1 MRSVEL
7 NNRVFD
13 EYITPDEIQEA
24 VKTVAERINA
34 DYAGREPLFV
44 CVLNGAY
51 IYAADLFRSINLH
64 SEITFV
70 RLKSYEGTSTT
81 GNVRMI
87 VPLQEDVKDRDVI
100 VVDDIVDTG
109 ITMHGF
115 KQLLREQGARSV
127 AVTSFLF
134 KPEALQHPDSEP
146 EYVAFRIP
154 RKFILGYGL
163 DYDGYGRNLDAVYAL
178 CD

>member
-1 MRSVEL
+1 MRSVKL

-13 EYITPDEIQEA
+13 EYITPDKIQAA
-24 VKTVAERINA
+24 VKAVADRINA

-70 RLKSYEGTSTT
+70 RLKSYEGTATT
-81 GNVRMI
+81 GNVQMI
-87 VPLQEDVKDRDVI
+87 VPLQEEVKDREVI
-100 VVDDIVDTG
+100 VVEDIVDTG

-115 KQLLREQGARSV
+115 KQLLYDQGARSV

-134 KPEALQHPDSEP
+134 KPEALQHADAEP
-146 EYVAFRIP
+146 EYVAIRIP

-163 DYDGYGRNLDAVYAL
+163 DYDGFGRNLDAVYVL
-178 CD
+178 RD

>member
-70 RLKSYEGTSTT
+70 RLKSYGGTSTT

-100 VVDDIVDTG
+100 VVEDIVDTG

-115 KQLLREQGARSV
+115 KRLLREQGARSV

>member
-1 MRSVEL
+1 MRSIQEKDL
-7 NNRVFD
+7 IFD
-13 EYITPDEIQEA
+13 EYITPEQIQEA
-24 VKTVAERINA
+24 VKAVAERINR
-34 DYAGREPLFV
+34 DYAGREPLFI

-51 IYAADLFRSINLH
+51 IYAADLFRAINLH

-81 GNVRMI
+81 GDVRMI
-87 VPLQEDVKDRDVI
+87 VPLQEDVRDRDVI
-100 VVDDIVDTG
+100 VVEDIVDTG

-115 KQLLREQGARSV
+115 KRMLLEKGARSV

-134 KPEALQHPDSEP
+134 KPEALKHADAEP
-146 EYVAFRIP
+146 EYVAVSIP

-163 DYDGYGRNLDAVYAL
+163 DYDGFGRNLDAVYIL
-178 CD
+178 RD

>member
-87 VPLQEDVKDRDVI
+87 VPLQEDV
-100 VVDDIVDTG
+100 
-109 ITMHGF
+109 
-115 KQLLREQGARSV
+115 
-127 AVTSFLF
+127 
-134 KPEALQHPDSEP
+134 
-146 EYVAFRIP
+146 
-154 RKFILGYGL
+154 
-163 DYDGYGRNLDAVYAL
+163 
-178 CD
+178 